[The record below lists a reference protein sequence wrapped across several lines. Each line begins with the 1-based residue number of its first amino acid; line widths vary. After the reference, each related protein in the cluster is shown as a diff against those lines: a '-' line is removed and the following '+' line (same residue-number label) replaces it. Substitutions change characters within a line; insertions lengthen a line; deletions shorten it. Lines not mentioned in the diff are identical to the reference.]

1 MTLLTTPHLV
11 RSQEL
16 PVLEHVSFLA
26 RTLLSGEET
35 GGAFAVVE
43 ERGRRGCMTPRH
55 VHAREVETFIV
66 LEGALEAW
74 SESGLQLVEAGQL
87 VHLPA
92 GQEHA
97 FRVASEEAHFYTL
110 VSPAGFE
117 GFFHET
123 GVPAGV
129 AFTGELP
136 VPGPPSP
143 DEVAALAAGA
153 ARYGCTVLGP
163 PPFGP

>member
-1 MTLLTTPHLV
+1 M
-11 RSQEL
+11 
-16 PVLEHVSFLA
+16 
-26 RTLLSGEET
+26 
-35 GGAFAVVE
+35 
-43 ERGRRGCMTPRH
+43 
-55 VHAREVETFIV
+55 HAREAETFIV

-74 SESGLQLVEAGQL
+74 SESGLHLVEAGQL

-123 GVPAGV
+123 GVPTDA
-129 AFTGELP
+129 AFTASRP
-136 VPGPPSP
+136 VRGPRTP
-143 DEVAALAAGA
+143 VVAAALAAGA
-153 ARYGCTVLGP
+153 AHYGCTVLGP